1 VAVRLSDSKGYLLD
15 VSVDD
20 KPTIILKRGQVA
32 VDVLLSSPR
41 SAYFLGPLA
50 VDRLEVMAL
59 VVHLDAMMDGLVD
72 AFDPDS
78 DEGWVHFTRML
89 LSIRRVFS
97 PDGQVG
103 FEVALNDCGC
113 DDEREFNHCG
123 FIAILTDR
131 ASLERELVALDASA
145 RTSRSRRS

>member
-1 VAVRLSDSKGYLLD
+1 MAVRLSDRKGYLLD

-20 KPTIILKRGQVA
+20 KPDIAVKKGQVA
-32 VDVLLSSPR
+32 VEILLSSPR
-41 SAYFLGPLA
+41 SAYLLGPRA

-72 AFDPDS
+72 PFDPES

-89 LSIRRVFS
+89 LSIRRVFA
-97 PDGQVG
+97 PDGLVG
-103 FEVALNDCGC
+103 IEVALNDCGC

-123 FIAILTDR
+123 FIAVMPDR
-131 ASLERELVALDASA
+131 ESLGAELAALGASV
-145 RTSRSRRS
+145 RTAPSTRS